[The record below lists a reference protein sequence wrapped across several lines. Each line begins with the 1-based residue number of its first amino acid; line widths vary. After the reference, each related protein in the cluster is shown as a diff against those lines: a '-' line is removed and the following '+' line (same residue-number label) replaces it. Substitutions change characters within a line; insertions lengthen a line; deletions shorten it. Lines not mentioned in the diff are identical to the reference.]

1 MTAMPPSDAH
11 AGTIGLG
18 QPGATGQ
25 IAVAAPPERVY
36 ALVTDLRVL
45 AELGEEVRAHRWVGR
60 PGAAVVGARFRGS
73 NRRGAR
79 RWRTTARVTAA
90 DPGRCFAFEVSSGPL
105 PVSVW
110 RYDIRAAADGGC
122 LVVESTW
129 DRRPRWFRG
138 LTALATGVRERT
150 AVNDHNIART
160 LSRLKERAER

>member
-11 AGTIGLG
+11 TGTTGLG
-18 QPGATGQ
+18 QPDATGR

-36 ALVTDLRVL
+36 ALVTDLRAL
-45 AELGEEVRAHRWVGR
+45 AELGEEVRAHRWVGQ
-60 PGAAVVGARFRGS
+60 PGAVVGARFRGS

-90 DPGRCFAFEVSSGPL
+90 DPGRCFAFEVRSGPL
-105 PVSVW
+105 PVLVW
-110 RYDIRAAADGGC
+110 RYDIRAVADGGC

-138 LTALATGVRERT
+138 PTVLATGVRERT

-160 LSRLKERAER
+160 LTRLKERAEH